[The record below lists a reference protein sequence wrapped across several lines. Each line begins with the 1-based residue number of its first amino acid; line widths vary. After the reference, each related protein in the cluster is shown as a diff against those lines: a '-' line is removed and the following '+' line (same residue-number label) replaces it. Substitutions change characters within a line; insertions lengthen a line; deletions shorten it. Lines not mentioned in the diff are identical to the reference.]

1 MASYKVRRLL
11 LAMRGARL
19 GYTTSD
25 YIDISACGQVKLS
38 GSARVYKDLWIPAT
52 QFYALEPSG
61 FANTFNA
68 TAAVAGSTPT
78 VLPWQVYAGEDNAS
92 PFMIP
97 VLAGSMAE
105 NTDARA
111 WTCFFAPID
120 AASSGSIS
128 AHLYWTT
135 HDEKATTGSMAVWR
149 LHYNYLG
156 TGGSAVG
163 GSSGSILYG
172 ASMVGT
178 GSGKLEVSSLGNIA
192 SFRVAASPLVTLQI
206 TLEGSSGSQMGGAP
220 AEDIIGLRLRY
231 VADILGT
238 AV

>member
-1 MASYKVRRLL
+1 
-11 LAMRGARL
+11 MRGARM

-25 YIDISACGQVKLS
+25 YVDISACGQVILA
-38 GSARVYKDLWIPAT
+38 GSARIYKDLWLSAT

-68 TAAVAGSTPT
+68 TAAAAGSTPT
-78 VLPWQVYAGEDNAS
+78 VLPWQVYAGEAGAS
-92 PFMIP
+92 PYMVP
-97 VLAGSMAE
+97 VLAGSSAE

-111 WTCFFAPID
+111 WTCFYAPID
-120 AASSGSIS
+120 AASSGSVS
-128 AHLYWTT
+128 AHLYWTS
-135 HDEKATTGSMAVWR
+135 HAEQATTGSMVVWR

-192 SFRVAASPLVTLQI
+192 SFRVAASPLVLLQI
-206 TLEGSSGSQMGGAP
+206 TLEGSNASQMAAAG

-231 VADILGT
+231 IADILGT